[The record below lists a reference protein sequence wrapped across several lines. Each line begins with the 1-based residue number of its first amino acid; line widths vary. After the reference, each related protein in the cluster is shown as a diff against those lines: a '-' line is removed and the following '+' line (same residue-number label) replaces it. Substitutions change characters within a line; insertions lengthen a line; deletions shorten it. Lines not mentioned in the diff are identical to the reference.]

1 VQQQDEWPLSG
12 FGDVHAEAPD
22 VDDVAPDGHGPFV
35 AQPGREA
42 CWAMVADRVVPLT
55 GAFNFRDLGG
65 YPTADGHSTRWGVA
79 FRSDALHELT
89 VDDLVL
95 LRDLGLRTVVDLRTG
110 TELER
115 HGRGLLIDEPVSHV
129 HLSVLPIEA
138 GESLAA
144 PPPVGTDMAAR
155 YLWYLEVGS
164 SALAA
169 ALRLLA
175 DPASQP
181 LVFHCAAGKDRTGVL
196 SALALSCLGVGRDG
210 IVDDYVQTAA
220 RLDLILER
228 LRGRPLHQQEVRA
241 DPRVTIEAATMERF
255 LDGLDERYGGATGW
269 ALSAGIEVATI
280 VALRQCLLE

>member
-1 VQQQDEWPLSG
+1 
-12 FGDVHAEAPD
+12 
-22 VDDVAPDGHGPFV
+22 
-35 AQPGREA
+35 
-42 CWAMVADRVVPLT
+42 MVADRVVPLT

-228 LRGRPLHQQEVRA
+228 LRGRPLNEQEVPA

>member
-1 VQQQDEWPLSG
+1 
-12 FGDVHAEAPD
+12 
-22 VDDVAPDGHGPFV
+22 
-35 AQPGREA
+35 
-42 CWAMVADRVVPLT
+42 
-55 GAFNFRDLGG
+55 
-65 YPTADGHSTRWGVA
+65 
-79 FRSDALHELT
+79 
-89 VDDLVL
+89 
-95 LRDLGLRTVVDLRTG
+95 
-110 TELER
+110 
-115 HGRGLLIDEPVSHV
+115 
-129 HLSVLPIEA
+129 
-138 GESLAA
+138 
-144 PPPVGTDMAAR
+144 MAAR

-228 LRGRPLHQQEVRA
+228 LRGRPLNQQEVRA

-269 ALSAGIEVATI
+269 ALSAGIEASTI